1 MNENMKSEQKLLEN
15 PGVMFRH
22 LYLRSGDT
30 MEINALLRSF
40 VAAAGLAG
48 VFLAAPVPAS
58 VPNQFLPGG
67 SRSVH
72 ARDEVVARI
81 RAEYVDPVDEDKLTQ
96 SDLKELVRA
105 VDPEGEYLDQDAFSE
120 LKSLPPNVGGVGL
133 EFGAHG
139 EGLKIVAPLAD
150 SPAARAG
157 LKAGDLVVAID
168 DVPVKGLTLLDG
180 AKRLR
185 GEVGTPV
192 KITIQREGESKS
204 RDVTMRREFIRQQ
217 SVSMN
222 ELEPGYFHIR
232 ISRLT
237 SDTLAT
243 LAEQL
248 KAIYLGGEPKG
259 LVLDLRD
266 NPGGLLTCA
275 AGIAAVFLPS
285 DVLVASVRG
294 RSPNN
299 TFNIYAGP
307 SFYVRAGSDPLKALP
322 ASLKQ
327 VPLVVLVNGITAA
340 GSEIVAGAFQDY
352 ERAIVVGTRTFG
364 RASLQTIFP
373 LANGAALKLTTARW
387 MTPNKRSVQNSGLVP
402 DEVVLE
408 ASEETTQGNPIQT
421 DPLER
426 ALSILKKTRN

>member
-1 MNENMKSEQKLLEN
+1 MMKIST
-15 PGVMFRH
+15 V
-22 LYLRSGDT
+22 
-30 MEINALLRSF
+30 LRSF

-58 VPNQFLPGG
+58 VLNQFSPAG
-67 SRSVH
+67 SQSAS

-81 RAEYVDPVDEDKLTQ
+81 RADYVDPVDDDKLTQ
-96 SDLKELVRA
+96 GDLGELVRA

-120 LKSLPPNVGGVGL
+120 LKSPHANVAGIGL
-133 EFGAHG
+133 EFGVHD
-139 EGLKIVAPLAD
+139 EGLKIVAPLDD

-168 DVPVKGLTLLDG
+168 DAPVNGLTLLG
-180 AKRLR
+180 AAKRLR

-192 KITIQREGESKS
+192 KITIVREGESNP
-204 RDVTMRREFIRQQ
+204 RDVTMRRKFIRQQ
-217 SVSMN
+217 SVRVS

-243 LAEQL
+243 LARQL
-248 KAIYLGGEPKG
+248 KAIYADGEPKG

-266 NPGGLLTCA
+266 NPGGLLHCA
-275 AGIAAVFLPS
+275 AGIAAAFLPS

-294 RSPNN
+294 RSTEN
-299 TFNIYAGP
+299 TFNIYAAP
-307 SFYVRAGSDPLKALP
+307 SFYVRAGTDPLKALP
-322 ASLKQ
+322 ASVKR
-327 VPLVVLVNGITAA
+327 VPLVVLVNEVTAA

-352 ERAIVVGTRTFG
+352 KRAIVVGTRTFG

-387 MTPNKRSVQNSGLVP
+387 VTPNKRSVQNSGIVP
-402 DEVVLE
+402 DEVLLE
-408 ASEETTQGNPIQT
+408 VPAETTQEKPIQKS
-421 DPLER
+421 PLEH
-426 ALSILKKTRN
+426 ALSTLKKTTNKE

>member
-1 MNENMKSEQKLLEN
+1 MK
-15 PGVMFRH
+15 
-22 LYLRSGDT
+22 
-30 MEINALLRSF
+30 INTVLRSF

-48 VFLAAPVPAS
+48 FLFAAPAPAS
-58 VPNQFLPGG
+58 VLNQFSPAG
-67 SRSVH
+67 SQSAS

-81 RAEYVDPVDEDKLTQ
+81 RADYVDPVDEDKLTQ
-96 SDLKELVRA
+96 GDLGELVRA

-120 LKSLPPNVGGVGL
+120 LKSPRANVAGIGL
-133 EFGAHG
+133 EFGAHDK
-139 EGLKIVAPLAD
+139 GLKVVAPLDD

-168 DVPVKGLTLLDG
+168 DAPVKGLTLLG
-180 AKRLR
+180 AAKRLR
-185 GEVGTPV
+185 GEMGTPV
-192 KITIQREGESKS
+192 KITILREGESRP

-217 SVSMN
+217 SVRVS

-237 SDTLAT
+237 GDTLAT
-243 LAEQL
+243 LATQL
-248 KAIYLGGEPKG
+248 KAIYSDGEPKG

-266 NPGGLLTCA
+266 NPGGLLHCA

-294 RSPNN
+294 RSPDN
-299 TFNIYAGP
+299 TFNIYSAP
-307 SFYVRAGSDPLKALP
+307 SFYVRAGTDPLKALP
-322 ASLKQ
+322 ASVKR
-327 VPLVVLVNGITAA
+327 VPLVVLVDEVTAA

-352 ERAIVVGTRTFG
+352 KRAIVVGTRTFG

-387 MTPNKRSVQNSGLVP
+387 MTPNKRSVQNSGIVP

-408 ASEETTQGNPIQT
+408 VPAETTQEKPIQKGS
-421 DPLER
+421 LEH